1 MPAGMAAWT
10 HGQHVLTTGESPG
23 RAAGESLLGKGRQ
36 KLLRV
41 ASKQAASRGSRR
53 AGAAGGL
60 SATWHA
66 VLMRSVR
73 SGALGVWPGALLPPL
88 QAGASSPRSARQRA
102 ISMPTYVRAVAL
114 AEQYCSAS
122 GQRRLC
128 HTVQVEQVGSCW
140 QKCQENTSPNNQ
152 NSFNSAYPIIVPHF
166 TCKLNV
172 GVRGACQQNYTVL
185 YRR

>member
-1 MPAGMAAWT
+1 VS
-10 HGQHVLTTGESPG
+10 HCSG
-23 RAAGESLLGKGRQ
+23 RGDRNSCELLQ
-36 KLLRV
+36 
-41 ASKQAASRGSRR
+41 S
-53 AGAAGGL
+53 
-60 SATWHA
+60 
-66 VLMRSVR
+66 
-73 SGALGVWPGALLPPL
+73 
-88 QAGASSPRSARQRA
+88 RQRA
-102 ISMPTYVRAVAL
+102 GGAGVQEQLGACPPRGMPFSFAASGAAPSVSGPAPSCRRCRRALRRRAARDSAPISMPTYVRAVAL